1 MIKKLDQPE
10 LLIVDDEKVIREMLE
25 ALLVRE
31 GYNVTTAENG
41 AAGIDQI
48 QKKFFN
54 IAIVDIKLTDMSGM
68 EVMKQVRE
76 AHPETVVLMVTAFAT
91 TETAIKALEAGVY
104 DYIIKPFDINR
115 IKMIIKRGLD
125 EQRLTLE
132 NKELL
137 SSLTVEKSKLES
149 VLEIGKRM
157 ASILDL
163 RQLIDFIVKKTTEVL
178 KAEKGSLMLLDEAT
192 GQLIIKGA
200 IGLST
205 DVINS
210 TKMKIGDKIAGFVIK
225 YGEAMLVENIEID
238 PRTKR
243 ENRPHYLGKSFIS
256 VPLVHKDKVHGVL
269 SVAEKK
275 DNGLEIF
282 TEDDLNYLSI
292 IINYA
297 AVAIENARLYE
308 EVRNLAITDSL
319 TGLFNHRYFQEQ
331 LAKEINRAK
340 RYGRPLSLVMFDI
353 DNFKTYNDRFGHLT
367 GDAVLRHI
375 TATIKNNAREVDIV
389 CRYGGEEFVMILPET
404 EALGGL
410 AIADKVREAVAA
422 STQQGAYFKNIGKV
436 TISGGIAQ
444 FEKKFLKEAFI
455 HKTDEAMY
463 QAKKE
468 GKNKICIWTG

>member
-1 MIKKLDQPE
+1 MVKKLDKPE

-68 EVMKQVRE
+68 EVMKHVRE

-115 IKMIIKRGLD
+115 IKMIIKRGLE

-137 SSLTVEKSKLES
+137 SSLKIEKDKLES
-149 VLEIGKRM
+149 VLEIGKM
-157 ASILDL
+157 MSSILDL
-163 RQLIDFIVKKTTEVL
+163 RELIDFIVKKSTEVL

-192 GQLIIKGA
+192 GQLIINGA
-200 IGLST
+200 IGLSEE
-205 DVINS
+205 VINK

-225 YGEAMLVENIEID
+225 YGEAMLVENIETD
-238 PRTKR
+238 ERTKR
-243 ENRPHYLGKSFIS
+243 ESRPHYLGKSFIS
-256 VPLVHKDKVHGVL
+256 VPLIHKDKIHGVL
-269 SVAEKK
+269 SVTDKK
-275 DNGLEIF
+275 DDGLKIF

-308 EVRNLAITDSL
+308 EVKNLAITDAL

-353 DNFKTYNDRFGHLT
+353 DNFKSYNDRFGHLT
-367 GDAVLRHI
+367 GDVILRHI
-375 TATIKNNAREVDIV
+375 SATIKSNAREVDIV

-404 EALGGL
+404 EAVGGMS
-410 AIADKVREAVAA
+410 IADKIREAVEI
-422 STQQGAYFKNIGKV
+422 STRQEEYFKGIGQV

-444 FEKKFLKEAFI
+444 FAKKYLKEDFI
-455 HKTDEAMY
+455 QKTDEAMY

-468 GKNKICIWTG
+468 GKNRICIWQR